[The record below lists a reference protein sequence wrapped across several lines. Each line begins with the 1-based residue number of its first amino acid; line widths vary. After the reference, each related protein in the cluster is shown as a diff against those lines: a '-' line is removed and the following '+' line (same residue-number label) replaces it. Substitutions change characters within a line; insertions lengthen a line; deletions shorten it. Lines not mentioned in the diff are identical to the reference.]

1 MWPVEHSLSGAAVS
15 RRRAQSAIKSSML
28 PTHVYVSEASEA
40 ILVENVSPGHV
51 DGDTNDHFELRDRLH
66 VLATTMS
73 LYIGIMVLGSESC
86 LASSAAKYT
95 GLLTFM
101 MPVIIL
107 SCLDQCGMRI
117 AKLSVDCKEQFTTQ

>member
-51 DGDTNDHFELRDRLH
+51 DGDTNDHFELRDRL
-66 VLATTMS
+66 LA
-73 LYIGIMVLGSESC
+73 IGIMVLGSESC